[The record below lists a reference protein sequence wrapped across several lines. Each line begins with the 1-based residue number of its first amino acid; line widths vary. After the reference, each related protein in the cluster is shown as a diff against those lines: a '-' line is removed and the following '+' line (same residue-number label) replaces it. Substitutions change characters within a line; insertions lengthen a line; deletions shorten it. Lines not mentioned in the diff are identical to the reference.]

1 MWKQDCLRMRPSS
14 LSIKNTLKNNT
25 MKTSRKTL
33 MIILAVASLTLGV
46 LAATGAWY
54 QPSPDRMIDRM
65 KDKLGLTNAQ
75 VSEIKIIYSKHEA
88 TLKADRE
95 AVSAATA
102 GSAAKKAAS
111 QKMRADME
119 QVQAQFRPILTPDQQ
134 VKWDQFRADQKK
146 RREEEK

>member
-1 MWKQDCLRMRPSS
+1 
-14 LSIKNTLKNNT
+14 
-25 MKTSRKTL
+25 
-33 MIILAVASLTLGV
+33 MILLAFASLTTGV

-75 VSEIKIIYSKHEA
+75 VSEIKVIYAKHEGA
-88 TLKADRE
+88 LKADRE
-95 AVSAATA
+95 AVQAAA
-102 GSAAKKAAS
+102 NGSDAKKAAT

-134 VKWDQFRADQKK
+134 IKWDQLRADQKK
-146 RREEEK
+146 RREGQK